1 MPRYFKPWAQ
11 GAAALRTQLK
21 TVGKVGYFVG
31 GDKQK
36 LEAMMHAAGYP
47 SDQANAI
54 PLTGRGYPL
63 LAVFDPRDLRLL
75 AVFKVR

>member
-1 MPRYFKPWAQ
+1 
-11 GAAALRTQLK
+11 
-21 TVGKVGYFVG
+21 VGYFVG